1 MKLNQDILKT
11 ACPAG
16 SGRLLRDYSSRSFLD
31 HIRRE
36 RLLAV
41 VLGITVVLA
50 TGCSSTGTAF
60 SVRLISPLQ
69 TTAGAGKGFPNA
81 FIGKIDSQ
89 PNEDVVAA
97 NRDWYQLRD

>member
-1 MKLNQDILKT
+1 MKLNQDIVKT

-36 RLLAV
+36 GLLAV

-50 TGCSSTGTAF
+50 TSCSSTGTAF
-60 SVRLISPLQ
+60 NARLTTPVQTNQQASNFEEDGSYQPPRSP
-69 TTAGAGKGFPNA
+69 GFHDL
-81 FIGKIDSQ
+81 FGS
-89 PNEDVVAA
+89 
-97 NRDWYQLRD
+97 